1 LLNNFF
7 QPVRK
12 LGVFK
17 LFLIVLPITCIL
29 FVFINPS
36 KLDASD
42 FLLIAWNPAQE
53 LLKSGSVS
61 ADYPYPIWTVLIMLP
76 FVVWSPQVSMLLWF
90 VANLFMLAGS
100 LAVLIDM
107 LDWEISPALLAFV
120 STLSIFF
127 LPVLTSM
134 WLGQLSIFSLLIL
147 ALTLHFFL
155 SQKWIWLGVIVGL
168 SFVKPQVMILLVG
181 LLLLWSLLQRRWQ
194 VWLGFG
200 VVIFIFI
207 IISLPFISTPNQIIG
222 GGISSHLST
231 YIERTSTIWGL
242 LLSIGSSWLIPAL
255 ISFGLL
261 IWLGWIWLPVLLG
274 KGFTKNRIF
283 FLFSSAI
290 LVNLIAIPYS
300 WMHNLLLLILPCGYC
315 ITLILK
321 MKSRSRFFGLVILFI
336 VMHPLMVSLFI
347 VFHGPTLSQAYQII
361 PAIILTLILIL
372 LEWTKNTDDN
382 IALSR

>member
-1 LLNNFF
+1 MLNNFF